1 MSTGGSVWSPNQI
14 AVAVSV
20 SVIPIVLNFIL
31 SYVFPADRWFCSLK
45 RPCFFPPWWSRT
57 LVWIALYILLGVSA
71 TIVGYD
77 TGNAVY
83 WILPLLNIITSLLFI
98 PVVFGLHSLF
108 GGVIITFLC
117 LAFGIGTL
125 WQFAVVPNYLATG
138 LMIPYVVW
146 MLFEVYLMW
155 NLYQCNPNASNGR
168 FNRRRSCMEEDMD
181 ESMTLC
187 NGNNN
192 SRRRR
197 SSKSRR
203 SSS

>member
-1 MSTGGSVWSPNQI
+1 MSAGGSVWSANQI

-20 SVIPIVLNFIL
+20 SVIPIVISFIL
-31 SYVFPADRWFCSLK
+31 SYVFPADRWFCNLK
-45 RPCFFPPWWSRT
+45 RPCLYPPWWMHT
-57 LVWIALYILLGVSA
+57 LIWIALYPLLGVSA
-71 TIVGYD
+71 TIVGYE

-83 WILPLLNIITSLLFI
+83 WILPLLNIITGLLFM

-108 GGVIITFLC
+108 GGVVITFLC

-125 WQFAVVPNYLATG
+125 WQFAVVPNYIATG
-138 LMIPYVVW
+138 LMVPYVVW

-155 NLYQCNPNASNGR
+155 NLYQCNPDASYGR
-168 FNRRRSCMEEDMD
+168 NSRRRSCMEENMD

-187 NGNNN
+187 GNN

-197 SSKSRR
+197 SSRSRR
-203 SSS
+203 SS